1 MTRASSG
8 SVVVNWAPDAVLRGL
23 ATTVRCATP
32 VCQSICP
39 DILTFNHE
47 NVGLRLLCGEPGG
60 GDGAFDQSAEA
71 FTGVFINDRRDRIG
85 RPSSVT
91 S

>member
-1 MTRASSG
+1 MS
-8 SVVVNWAPDAVLRGL
+8 N
-23 ATTVRCATP
+23 
-32 VCQSICP
+32 ICP

-47 NVGLRLLCGEPGG
+47 KVSLRLLCGEPGG